1 MTGKSVDPA
10 ARLRH
15 DIANPLS
22 ALLAEVQLMLLDAEK
37 LDEATVRG
45 LREMERLAGR
55 MRTILRESREP

>member
-1 MTGKSVDPA
+1 MAGESGDPA
-10 ARLRH
+10 SRLRH
-15 DIANPLS
+15 DSANPLS

>member
-1 MTGKSVDPA
+1 MAGESGDPA
-10 ARLRH
+10 SRLRH
-15 DIANPLS
+15 AIANPLS